1 MSPLSRALVAI
12 LVVAVIG
19 LAIGLVAATGG
30 SDDEDGPTATATET
44 TTTQATTTQTT
55 TTQATTTTTATQTG
69 ASGGTPPP

>member
-19 LAIGLVAATGG
+19 LAIGLVAANGG
-30 SDDEDGPTATATET
+30 SDDEDGPTANATET